1 MDVAAH
7 VCSKKFQIRHYIQG
21 QNAVPLSW
29 QHQVLEGAVER
40 LENKSLL
47 VRKNSIALI
56 LERNPFSAKLSLAE
70 LRKQYGTEDGQ
81 LQEIRNKMHG
91 PNLNEEFQK
100 KENEVNFLKDSIRAC
115 LGSREPKVECNSMS
129 SSGRMNCTTR

>member
-81 LQEIRNKMHG
+81 LQEIRNKMVEQDAA
-91 PNLNEEFQK
+91 LK
-100 KENEVNFLKDSIRAC
+100 KIELQCVYYMMFLKA
-115 LGSREPKVECNSMS
+115 
-129 SSGRMNCTTR
+129 